1 MKRTLIL
8 AAMAG
13 ALAISASALAGG
25 PGDAAA
31 GKEKSALCVA
41 CHGPDG
47 NSPQTIYPIIAG
59 QYRDYLVQAL
69 TDYKNGGRNNAIMKG
84 FAAGLSDEDILNL
97 AAYYSQQESNLKTP
111 DPE

>member
-1 MKRTLIL
+1 MKNAALFTFLAGTVL
-8 AAMAG
+8 AAGSVHA
-13 ALAISASALAGG
+13 AA

-31 GKEKSALCVA
+31 GQQKAATCAA

-47 NSPQTIYPIIAG
+47 NSENPIYPIIAG

-69 TDYKNGGRNNAIMKG
+69 TDYRSGVRNNAIMRG
-84 FAAGLSDEDILNL
+84 FATALSDEDILDL
-97 AAYYSQQESNLKTP
+97 AAYFSRQESVLKTP